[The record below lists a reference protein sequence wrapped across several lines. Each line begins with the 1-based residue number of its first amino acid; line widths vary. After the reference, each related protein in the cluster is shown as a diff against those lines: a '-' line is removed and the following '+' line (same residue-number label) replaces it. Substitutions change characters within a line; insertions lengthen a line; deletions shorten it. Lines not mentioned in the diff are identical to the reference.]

1 MIGTKQH
8 RFIPCEMKQ
17 DPCENVADTLYF
29 AGYRCILKH
38 FILPVSPRES
48 LVNRNGLGK
57 IHLMLLLAFQALGK
71 Q

>member
-8 RFIPCEMKQ
+8 RFEHSKMKQ

-29 AGYRCILKH
+29 AGYHCILKAIYLA
-38 FILPVSPRES
+38 FSPRES
-48 LVNRNGLGK
+48 LLNRNRLGK
-57 IHLMLLLAFQALGK
+57 IHLMPLLAFQALGK